1 MKKIIQLFMGR
12 RLASVYYQE
21 TVSIVLAIVIGMLIY
36 SMVQYGSW
44 WLSVLQSATTLY
56 VLFAAT
62 LATVVGLTVKIYYTT
77 IIIKYT
83 PKN

>member
-1 MKKIIQLFMGR
+1 MGR
-12 RLASVYYQE
+12 RFASVYYQE
-21 TVSIVLAIVIGMLIY
+21 TVSIVLAIAIGLLIY

-77 IIIKYT
+77 VIIKYT

>member
-1 MKKIIQLFMGR
+1 MKKIIQFFMGR

-21 TVSIVLAIVIGMLIY
+21 TVSIVSAIAIGMLIY
-36 SMVQYGSW
+36 SMVQYSSW

-56 VLFAAT
+56 VLFAGT

-77 IIIKYT
+77 MIIKYT
-83 PKN
+83 SKN

>member
-1 MKKIIQLFMGR
+1 MGR
-12 RLASVYYQE
+12 RLASLYYQE
-21 TVSIVLAIVIGMLIY
+21 VVSIALATAIGVLIY
-36 SMVQYGSW
+36 SWVQYSSW

-83 PKN
+83 TKN